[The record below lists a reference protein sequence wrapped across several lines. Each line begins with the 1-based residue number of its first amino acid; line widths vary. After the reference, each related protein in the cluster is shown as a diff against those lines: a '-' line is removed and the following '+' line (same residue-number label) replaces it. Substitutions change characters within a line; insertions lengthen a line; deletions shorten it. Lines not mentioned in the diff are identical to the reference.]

1 MVCLGYTTYLLH
13 KRLNKIEATF
23 STLGM
28 NIYKRLEE
36 ESTYVGVGDRW
47 FDEDT

>member
-1 MVCLGYTTYLLH
+1 MVCLGYVCFRLH
-13 KRLNKIEATF
+13 KRLQKIEATF

-36 ESTYVGVGDRW
+36 ESTYVGLSEQW
-47 FDEDT
+47 FDEDQ